1 MSINK
6 NNVPQEVVQAFAQ
19 RHGIT
24 DLVRGAFGTAA
35 LRFPE
40 GIEICLEE
48 ARTNGKLFVYLELG
62 SLPAGE
68 ARIACLERLL
78 KLNCLEQG
86 TSCGTL
92 AIDEATDTVLLQA
105 GLPLCDLSVP
115 SLEQAM
121 AALLLHRPRLAASLH
136 EQDDSVQ
143 EKKKAPST
151 AARLGWPRMSLG
163 TAA

>member
-1 MSINK
+1 MNK
-6 NNVPQEVVQAFAQ
+6 NYSPQEVVQAFAQ
-19 RHGIT
+19 RHGIM
-24 DLVRGAFGTAA
+24 DLVWGASGTAA
-35 LRFPE
+35 LRFSE

-48 ARTNGKLFVYLELG
+48 ARTNGKLFAYLELG

-105 GLPLCDLSVP
+105 GLPLSDLSM
-115 SLEQAM
+115 SGLEQAI
-121 AALLLHRPRLAASLH
+121 AALLQHRPRLAASLH
-136 EQDDSVQ
+136 PQEQDDSMQ

-151 AARLGWPRMSLG
+151 AARLGWRHMPLRE
-163 TAA
+163 TA